1 MGVFR
6 RCSQCL
12 VCAAALVFGGSPAAQ
27 ELALFAA
34 AGVKA
39 PAEELIAEFE
49 RTTGLHVR
57 RVYDTAGAAEQQ
69 FVTAGKRGVLITTAP
84 RIRSIA
90 ASGQGTT
97 RGVGDTL
104 AGVAVAERM
113 PRMPLNTADDLK
125 AALLLAKRV
134 AFSDP
139 ARGATVGTHFLKV
152 LEQLQIRD
160 EVLAKSVKARD
171 GIETMKWVMSGDVDL
186 GITQVSEIVQTAPH
200 TLLGPF
206 PVSVELATRYDL
218 WFADDSS
225 PAVKDLAMAFTTAS
239 ARAAM
244 ARHGLRAP

>member
-1 MGVFR
+1 M
-6 RCSQCL
+6 L
-12 VCAAALVFGGSPAAQ
+12 FGGVSAAQ
-27 ELALFAA
+27 DIAFFAA

-39 PAEELIAEFE
+39 PAEELIVEFE

-57 RVYDTAGAAEQQ
+57 RVYDTAGAAEQK
-69 FVTAGKRGVLITTAP
+69 FVAAGKHGVLVTTTA
-84 RIRSIA
+84 RIRSVA
-90 ASGQGTT
+90 ASGQGTSH
-97 RGVGDTL
+97 GVGDTL

-113 PRMPLNTADDLK
+113 PRLPLTTADDLR

-152 LEQLQIRD
+152 LDQLHIRD

-171 GIETMKWVMSGDVDL
+171 GIETMKLVMAGEVDL
-186 GITQVSEIVQTAPH
+186 GITQVSEIMQTAPH

-218 WFADDSS
+218 WYADDSS
-225 PAVKDLAMAFTTAS
+225 PAVTDLAAVFTSAS
-239 ARAAM
+239 GRAAM